1 METRIEAAAPV
12 TRDDVVLAPVQAR
25 AAAPFVPAPAPQR
38 VEAAPAVEAG
48 PFVPPRPAAPT
59 GTPLARAPRMPQ
71 IHELPPIAQTQIM
84 ANRAAEEAAP
94 ESKRTSLLRRLA
106 TVGFGGRREDMDGAP
121 AARPASAVAPQPH
134 MGQPHMAQPHVPPA
148 PRAPAAPAVPQYRP
162 AQGNLDAQGRVA
174 PQPRMMDDDQ
184 LEIPAFLRR
193 QAN

>member
-1 METRIEAAAPV
+1 M
-12 TRDDVVLAPVQAR
+12 
-25 AAAPFVPAPAPQR
+25 
-38 VEAAPAVEAG
+38 
-48 PFVPPRPAAPT
+48 PPRPAAPT

-84 ANRAAEEAAP
+84 ANRAAEETAP

-134 MGQPHMAQPHVPPA
+134 MGQPHMGQPHVPPA

-162 AQGNLDAQGRVA
+162 VQGNLDAQGRVA